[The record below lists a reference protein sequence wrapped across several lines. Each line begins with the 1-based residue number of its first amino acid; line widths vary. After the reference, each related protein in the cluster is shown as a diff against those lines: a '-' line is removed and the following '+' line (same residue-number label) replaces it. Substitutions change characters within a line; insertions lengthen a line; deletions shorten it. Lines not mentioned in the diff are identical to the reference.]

1 MLIFRSL
8 QARYQLIESLNQRIE
23 EDSSDTDQQLQVWKD
38 ELEHQ
43 QLADIDLYK
52 TALSVVDA
60 DTALIDTALEEV
72 FSEAVTEDIQQEV
85 VNQNSWERDFA
96 DGFIGH
102 LVDND
107 SPLYSIWFGKMY
119 SYPTYIGFDIRRL
132 ARSFDFSAMDAC
144 WLAANLWSRQI
155 YAGVHFRNPLY
166 YQELESKK
174 DQIDREFSQTFN
186 GRQLEWN
193 PQAGPSGVY
202 RIRLLVN
209 VDNNQDQL
217 MLFEDLEKALKAL
230 DTIFKPHL
238 DRIVR

>member
-1 MLIFRSL
+1 MLTFDSL
-8 QARYQLIESLNQRIE
+8 QARHQLIESLNKRIE
-23 EDSSDTDQQLQVWKD
+23 EDSSDSNQQLQVWKD

-52 TALSVVDA
+52 TTLSVVDV
-60 DTALIDTALEEV
+60 DTDLAEA
-72 FSEAVTEDIQQEV
+72 FSVAAAEDVQQEV

-96 DGFIGH
+96 DGFIAH

-107 SPLYSIWFGKMY
+107 SPLDSIWFGEMY

-132 ARSFDFSAMDAC
+132 GNSFNFSAMDAC

-166 YQELESKK
+166 YQELEREK

-193 PQAGPSGVY
+193 PQAGPMGIY

-209 VDNNQDQL
+209 VDNNQNQHA
-217 MLFEDLEKALKAL
+217 LFEDLEKALKAL
-230 DTIFKPHL
+230 DTIFKPYL

>member
-1 MLIFRSL
+1 MLIFDSL

-52 TALSVVDA
+52 TTLSLVDA
-60 DTALIDTALEEV
+60 DTALEEA
-72 FSEAVTEDIQQEV
+72 FSEAVAEDIQQEV
-85 VNQNSWERDFA
+85 INQNSWEQDFA
-96 DGFIGH
+96 DGFIAH
-102 LVDND
+102 LTENQ
-107 SPLYSIWFGKMY
+107 SSLLPMWFGDRY

-132 ARSFDFSAMDAC
+132 EYRFDFSAMDAC

-217 MLFEDLEKALKAL
+217 ALFEDLEKALKAL
-230 DTIFKPHL
+230 DTIFKPYL
-238 DRIVR
+238 DRIIR